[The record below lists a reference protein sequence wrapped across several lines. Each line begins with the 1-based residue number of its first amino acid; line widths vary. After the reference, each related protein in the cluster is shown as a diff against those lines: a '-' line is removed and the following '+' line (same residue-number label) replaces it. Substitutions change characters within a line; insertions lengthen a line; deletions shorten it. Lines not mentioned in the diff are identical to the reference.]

1 MRLGGRSHVS
11 DSVSDALSP
20 PLSPQQQQKA
30 RGSKHHIV
38 PTSGR
43 VSLSRVGELKI
54 HRRFIGAWA
63 ARNRRICRTQSN
75 FSVEPVHPSF
85 LAFVG
90 CAGGICFH
98 INAAIHAVKTNH
110 HRPVFFFLIASE
122 RYRGSRPARPP
133 LAELPSHSHHTRS
146 LAMKKSRQL
155 VGCPLSRYRAIR
167 DAVCLVTRQNP
178 FSLEQTSVSHYLLS
192 FKSGTCKKKSKNFF
206 FFFSR
211 RGGIPTLEKRPF

>member
-1 MRLGGRSHVS
+1 MRELCAVPVPCLRLGGRSHVS

-20 PLSPQQQQKA
+20 PLSPQQQQQQQQKA

-85 LAFVG
+85 LTFVG

-133 LAELPSHSHHTRS
+133 LAELPSHSHQTHTGNVKCGR
-146 LAMKKSRQL
+146 RL
-155 VGCPLSRYRAIR
+155 VGRRLCPVTVLFGIILS
-167 DAVCLVTRQNP
+167 VLSFFRQ
-178 FSLEQTSVSHYLLS
+178 QTS
-192 FKSGTCKKKSKNFF
+192 
-206 FFFSR
+206 
-211 RGGIPTLEKRPF
+211 

>member
-20 PLSPQQQQKA
+20 LSPQQQQQQQQKA

-85 LAFVG
+85 
-90 CAGGICFH
+90 
-98 INAAIHAVKTNH
+98 
-110 HRPVFFFLIASE
+110 FFFFCFRRMRGWHMLSHKCRDPCCEDKSSSARVILIASE

-167 DAVCLVTRQNP
+167 DAVCLVTRQN
-178 FSLEQTSVSHYLLS
+178 S
-192 FKSGTCKKKSKNFF
+192 FH
-206 FFFSR
+206 
-211 RGGIPTLEKRPF
+211 